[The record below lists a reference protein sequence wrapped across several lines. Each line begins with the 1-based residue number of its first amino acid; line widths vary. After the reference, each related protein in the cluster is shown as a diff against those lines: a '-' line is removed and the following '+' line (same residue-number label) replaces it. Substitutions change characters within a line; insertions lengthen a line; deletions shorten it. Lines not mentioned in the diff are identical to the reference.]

1 MKWYLKLLKSF
12 LFVLLINLIILLS
25 ISFNIKQL
33 LIDGIMIETITE
45 NIIKPEYNTENYII
59 SEEQIN
65 TITDDEKIR
74 EILKSKEVQE
84 LLNKYLDITVDTI
97 IDEET
102 IEEVELE
109 KDIID
114 YLNNNKESLSKAVG
128 QEITEEMINKTQE
141 QLEGK
146 DMTKSFKQTLIN
158 TKNHMS
164 NEEKIM
170 IKGYKVLQ
178 SNILRI
184 IVIFCIIITLILIAI
199 IENSFYKWI
208 HTLGVAITIS
218 GLLLIGMNYILKQ
231 IIWQTTKSFVINSSS
246 FLYSS
251 IMILLIGIFII
262 TIYSITVIIINKKK
276 GRLNNDIS

>member
-12 LFVLLINLIILLS
+12 LFILLINLIILLS
-25 ISFNIKQL
+25 ISYNVKQL

-45 NIIKPEYNTENYII
+45 KIIKQDYNTENYTI

-74 EILKSKEVQE
+74 EILKSKEIQE

-128 QEITEEMINKTQE
+128 QEITEEMITKTQE

-146 DMTKSFKQTLIN
+146 DMSKSFKQTLIN

-164 NEEKIM
+164 DEEKIM
-170 IKGYKVLQ
+170 IKGYKILK

-184 IVIFCIIITLILIAI
+184 VVIFCIIITLILIAI
-199 IENSFYKWI
+199 IQNSFYKWI

-231 IIWQTTKSFVINSSS
+231 IIWQTTKSFVINSNS

-262 TIYSITVIIINKKK
+262 TIYSIALIIINKKK
-276 GRLNNDIS
+276 GRLKNDIS

>member
-12 LFVLLINLIILLS
+12 LFILLINLIILLS
-25 ISFNIKQL
+25 ISYNVKQL

-45 NIIKPEYNTENYII
+45 KIIKQEYNTENYTI

-74 EILKSKEVQE
+74 EILKSKEIQE

-128 QEITEEMINKTQE
+128 QEITEEMITKTQE

-146 DMTKSFKQTLIN
+146 DMSKSFKQTLIN

-164 NEEKIM
+164 DEEKIM
-170 IKGYKVLQ
+170 IKGYKILK

-184 IVIFCIIITLILIAI
+184 VVIFCIIITLILIAI
-199 IENSFYKWI
+199 IQNSFYKWI

-231 IIWQTTKSFVINSSS
+231 IIWQTTKSFVINSNS

-251 IMILLIGIFII
+251 IMILFIGIYII
-262 TIYSITVIIINKKK
+262 TIYTITSIIIEKKK
-276 GRLNNDIS
+276 GKIKNDIS

>member
-1 MKWYLKLLKSF
+1 MKSICIYKS
-12 LFVLLINLIILLS
+12 
-25 ISFNIKQL
+25 
-33 LIDGIMIETITE
+33 
-45 NIIKPEYNTENYII
+45 
-59 SEEQIN
+59 
-65 TITDDEKIR
+65 
-74 EILKSKEVQE
+74 
-84 LLNKYLDITVDTI
+84 LDITVDTI

-128 QEITEEMINKTQE
+128 QEITEEMITKTQE

-146 DMTKSFKQTLIN
+146 DMSKSFKQTLIN

-164 NEEKIM
+164 DEEKIM
-170 IKGYKVLQ
+170 IKGYKILK

-184 IVIFCIIITLILIAI
+184 VVIFCIIITLILIAI
-199 IENSFYKWI
+199 IQNSFYKWI

-231 IIWQTTKSFVINSSS
+231 IIWQTTKSFVINSNS

-251 IMILLIGIFII
+251 IMILFIGIYII
-262 TIYSITVIIINKKK
+262 TIYTITSIIIEKKK
-276 GRLNNDIS
+276 GKIKNDIS

>member
-12 LFVLLINLIILLS
+12 LFILLINLIILLS
-25 ISFNIKQL
+25 ISYNVKQL

-45 NIIKPEYNTENYII
+45 KIIKQDYNTENYTI

-74 EILKSKEVQE
+74 EILKSKEIQE

-128 QEITEEMINKTQE
+128 QEITEEMITKTQE

-146 DMTKSFKQTLIN
+146 DMSKSFKQTLIN

-164 NEEKIM
+164 DEEKIM
-170 IKGYKVLQ
+170 IKGYKILK

-184 IVIFCIIITLILIAI
+184 VVIFCIIITLILIAI
-199 IENSFYKWI
+199 IQNSFYKWI

-231 IIWQTTKSFVINSSS
+231 IIWQTTKSFVINSNS

-251 IMILLIGIFII
+251 IMILFIGIYII
-262 TIYSITVIIINKKK
+262 TIYTITSIIIKKKK
-276 GRLNNDIS
+276 GKIKNDIS

>member
-12 LFVLLINLIILLS
+12 LFILLINLIILLS
-25 ISFNIKQL
+25 ISYNVKQL

-45 NIIKPEYNTENYII
+45 KIIKQEYNTENYTI

-74 EILKSKEVQE
+74 EILKSKEIQE

-128 QEITEEMINKTQE
+128 QEITEEMITKTQE

-146 DMTKSFKQTLIN
+146 DMSKSFKQTLIN

-164 NEEKIM
+164 DEEKIM
-170 IKGYKVLQ
+170 IKGYKILK

-184 IVIFCIIITLILIAI
+184 VVIFCIIITLILIAI
-199 IENSFYKWI
+199 IQNSFYKWI

-231 IIWQTTKSFVINSSS
+231 IIWQTTKSFVINSNS

-251 IMILLIGIFII
+251 IMILFIGIYII
-262 TIYSITVIIINKKK
+262 TIYTITSIIIKKKK
-276 GRLNNDIS
+276 GKIKNDIS